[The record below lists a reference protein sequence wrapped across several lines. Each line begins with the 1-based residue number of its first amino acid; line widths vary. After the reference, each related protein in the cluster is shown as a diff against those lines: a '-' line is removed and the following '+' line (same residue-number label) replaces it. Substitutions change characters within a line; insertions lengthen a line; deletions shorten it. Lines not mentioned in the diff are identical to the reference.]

1 MVNRYVEDKHIQRP
15 EISAFTN
22 KNAGKEMKPEDVK
35 DSKSDVI
42 KKPRPDTKEVSYNLF
57 CQGMKL
63 EDIAKARELVTGT
76 IATHLEYYVRQGR
89 IKIDQLVSQDK
100 IEKVKHHLQQHP
112 DMRGLTQIKVAMGDE
127 VSYADIKLVLAS
139 I

>member
-1 MVNRYVEDKHIQRP
+1 M
-15 EISAFTN
+15 
-22 KNAGKEMKPEDVK
+22 
-35 DSKSDVI
+35 
-42 KKPRPDTKEVSYNLF
+42 
-57 CQGMKL
+57 
-63 EDIAKARELVTGT
+63 
-76 IATHLEYYVRQGR
+76 
-89 IKIDQLVSQDK
+89 SQDK